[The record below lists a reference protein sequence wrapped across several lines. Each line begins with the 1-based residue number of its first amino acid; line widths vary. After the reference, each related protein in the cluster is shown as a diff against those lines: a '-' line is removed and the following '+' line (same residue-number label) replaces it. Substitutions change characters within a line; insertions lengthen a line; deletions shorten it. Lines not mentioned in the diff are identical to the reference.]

1 MARVAWNEFSHHDR
15 RTENL
20 QQQLRYYIVFNGAE
34 RKEKGKMFENR
45 PDIRDNWNFPMII
58 GDALKIIEET
68 NRRIESLLMFTN
80 IGKMAEKLF
89 LRMLLKSNILF
100 AEQSKRKWFFR

>member
-1 MARVAWNEFSHHDR
+1 
-15 RTENL
+15 
-20 QQQLRYYIVFNGAE
+20 
-34 RKEKGKMFENR
+34 
-45 PDIRDNWNFPMII
+45 MII

-100 AEQSKRKWFFR
+100 AEQSRRK

>member
-1 MARVAWNEFSHHDR
+1 MACVAWNEFSHHDR

-45 PDIRDNWNFPMII
+45 PDIRDN
-58 GDALKIIEET
+58 
-68 NRRIESLLMFTN
+68 
-80 IGKMAEKLF
+80 
-89 LRMLLKSNILF
+89 
-100 AEQSKRKWFFR
+100 